1 MGKKIEIKKIADA
14 KARQVTYAKRKKSL
28 IKKAREISVAC
39 GIDLVLITFSP
50 TKRGRSTKFCSMK
63 RIEDLIQRYLNLSP
77 EKKFHE
83 VNNCKVHCEA
93 NICKDLERR
102 ITRTSVETEIVEDQL
117 RFYEPDPKDDL
128 SSSNIILLER
138 NLKQALQQVQNKKNE
153 LIKSPS
159 RKYKKRNQLKKDKAK
174 QDDHLTKERQTKNP
188 GSGSLQMQHD
198 HLISD
203 PFSFPECSF
212 EELLAHVRRVA
223 AAGNLQFPPTYSSS
237 VQHQPIIGDQISS
250 LGVPNQQFNFSP
262 VGLEAPMQGF
272 HQSYPTQTHGHNWT
286 NANNQNV
293 VPHTSHFQA
302 NPSKVDFTDTNNIFS
317 TIQNSDHFNIKFD
330 QPFNFERVP
339 NTIAAI
345 TIDSN
350 NNNSEHLNFTN
361 AVTGDCNNNGSVV
374 DNNNNNGSSIENNG
388 SSDADPIAQI
398 PPTIDNTYIQNVM
411 SPTFQFEADFNE
423 VNFTDGTFNTILSNT
438 NQPLNSKRVFSPV
451 DYEPIVTNNNNNDN
465 GSTEKNGG
473 SDAAL
478 CTQVNLL
485 PNSNEAEKGN
495 KENNWSLDSDD
506 LKWAEDLNWEDLRI
520 LLAEF

>member
-39 GIDLVLITFSP
+39 GIDL
-50 TKRGRSTKFCSMK
+50 
-63 RIEDLIQRYLNLSP
+63 
-77 EKKFHE
+77 
-83 VNNCKVHCEA
+83 
-93 NICKDLERR
+93 DLERR

-153 LIKSPS
+153 LIKSPL
-159 RKYKKRNQLKKDKAK
+159 RKYKKRNQKKDKAK
-174 QDDHLTKERQTKNP
+174 QDDHLTKERQSKNP
-188 GSGSLQMQHD
+188 NSGSLQMQHD

-203 PFSFPECSF
+203 PFSSSSFPECSF
-212 EELLAHVRRVA
+212 QELLAHSRRVA

-237 VQHQPIIGDQISS
+237 VQ
-250 LGVPNQQFNFSP
+250 
-262 VGLEAPMQGF
+262 GLDAPMQGF
-272 HQSYPTQTHGHNWT
+272 HQSYPTETHGHNWI

-302 NPSKVDFTDTNNIFS
+302 NPSKVDFTDINNMFS

-345 TIDSN
+345 TIDGN

-361 AVTGDCNNNGSVV
+361 AVTGDCSNNGSVV
-374 DNNNNNGSSIENNG
+374 DNNNNNNNGSSIENNG

-398 PPTIDNTYIQNVM
+398 PPTIVCDK
-411 SPTFQFEADFNE
+411 PLDF
-423 VNFTDGTFNTILSNT
+423 L
-438 NQPLNSKRVFSPV
+438 LFS
-451 DYEPIVTNNNNNDN
+451 
-465 GSTEKNGG
+465 
-473 SDAAL
+473 
-478 CTQVNLL
+478 
-485 PNSNEAEKGN
+485 
-495 KENNWSLDSDD
+495 
-506 LKWAEDLNWEDLRI
+506 
-520 LLAEF
+520 

>member
-39 GIDLVLITFSP
+39 GIDL
-50 TKRGRSTKFCSMK
+50 
-63 RIEDLIQRYLNLSP
+63 
-77 EKKFHE
+77 
-83 VNNCKVHCEA
+83 
-93 NICKDLERR
+93 DLERR

-153 LIKSPS
+153 LIKSPL
-159 RKYKKRNQLKKDKAK
+159 RKYKKRNQKKDKAK
-174 QDDHLTKERQTKNP
+174 QDDHLTKERQSKNP
-188 GSGSLQMQHD
+188 NSGSLQMQHD

-203 PFSFPECSF
+203 PFSSSSFPECSF
-212 EELLAHVRRVA
+212 QELLAHSRRVA

-237 VQHQPIIGDQISS
+237 VQHQPLMGDQISS
-250 LGVPNQQFNFSP
+250 LGVPNQQFNFSS
-262 VGLEAPMQGF
+262 VGLDAPMQGF
-272 HQSYPTQTHGHNWT
+272 HQSYPTETHGHNWI

-302 NPSKVDFTDTNNIFS
+302 NPSKVDFTDINNMFS

-345 TIDSN
+345 TIDGN

-361 AVTGDCNNNGSVV
+361 AVTGDCSNNGSVV
-374 DNNNNNGSSIENNG
+374 DNNNNNNNGSSIENNG

-398 PPTIDNTYIQNVM
+398 PPTIVCDK
-411 SPTFQFEADFNE
+411 PLDF
-423 VNFTDGTFNTILSNT
+423 L
-438 NQPLNSKRVFSPV
+438 LFS
-451 DYEPIVTNNNNNDN
+451 
-465 GSTEKNGG
+465 
-473 SDAAL
+473 
-478 CTQVNLL
+478 
-485 PNSNEAEKGN
+485 
-495 KENNWSLDSDD
+495 
-506 LKWAEDLNWEDLRI
+506 
-520 LLAEF
+520 